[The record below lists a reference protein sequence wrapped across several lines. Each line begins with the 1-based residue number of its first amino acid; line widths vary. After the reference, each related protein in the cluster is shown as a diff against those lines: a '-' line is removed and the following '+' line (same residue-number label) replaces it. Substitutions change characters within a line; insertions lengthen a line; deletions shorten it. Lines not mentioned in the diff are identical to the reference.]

1 MSNNFLD
8 LFFKP
13 ASVAVIGASAKAN
26 SIGRVLLENLKAG
39 GYTGAVYPINPKH
52 AKIIDYPA
60 YPDIVKV
67 GEPIDLAVI
76 AGPIHEVPKVLSQC
90 GQAGVR
96 AAIIISSGGREI
108 GEAGRKIETEITQA
122 ARKANIRYLGPNSI
136 GIFCPLTK
144 LNVSLMSYPA
154 KPGDIAV
161 ISQSGAICST
171 ILGWAN
177 RKNLGF
183 SHFISIGSMADLD
196 FDDFID
202 YLGNEF
208 KTKSII
214 IYMESLNNHRQF
226 MSAARSVSRVKPIIV
241 MKSGR
246 SSAGAKAS
254 ASHTGALAGEDAAYS
269 AAFRRAGIIRVNTF
283 TQLFDCAEALGKMQR
298 PTGGGLGIIT
308 NAGGLGVMAVDA
320 ISSWNLEPAGLS
332 SETLTQ
338 LNTILP
344 PHWSGSNPIDLME
357 EATAKDYCKTL
368 EICLMASEING
379 LIIILAAQAL
389 ADPIG
394 IAKAIAPLTSG
405 QSKPVLAVWMGGRDV
420 DEGLKILNEAGI
432 PTFETP
438 EQAVD
443 TYMEMYFYNRHLELL
458 QETPPQQSR
467 DIRINARQGRSFID
481 QCLERGARTLTEM
494 ESKAI
499 LSTYGIPI
507 NDTVPAASAAEAAYA
522 AQELGYPVVL
532 KILSPDITHKSDEG
546 GIRFYLR
553 TENDVKAAYE
563 QIVSEARERYP
574 EARLL
579 GVTVQAQER
588 RPDLELHL
596 GFKQDPNFGPLILF
610 GWGGVYT
617 EAIQDFA
624 LDLPPLNLPLARRL
638 IQKTKIFKLLS
649 GFRHIPPVSL
659 DVLADILV
667 RLSQLATDC
676 PEIQELDINPLILVS
691 GRPVAVDAHLSIAP
705 SRVPAPRHLIISPY
719 PNQYESDLLL
729 RDGTPV
735 LLRPI
740 KPEDEALVH
749 RLLQSCSE
757 QTIYFRYFHRIKKF
771 TRDLIIR
778 FTQNDYD
785 RELALIAVGQPP
797 GPPLMFGVVRLVMT
811 PNREQGEFA
820 ILVGD
825 PWQGKGLGLTLMERI
840 IAVAKDYG
848 IHYLYGDVL
857 IENEPML
864 EMMKRLGFSFRKNLE
879 EGTFRVDMHL

>member
-1 MSNNFLD
+1 
-8 LFFKP
+8 
-13 ASVAVIGASAKAN
+13 
-26 SIGRVLLENLKAG
+26 
-39 GYTGAVYPINPKH
+39 
-52 AKIIDYPA
+52 
-60 YPDIVKV
+60 
-67 GEPIDLAVI
+67 
-76 AGPIHEVPKVLSQC
+76 
-90 GQAGVR
+90 
-96 AAIIISSGGREI
+96 
-108 GEAGRKIETEITQA
+108 
-122 ARKANIRYLGPNSI
+122 
-136 GIFCPLTK
+136 
-144 LNVSLMSYPA
+144 
-154 KPGDIAV
+154 
-161 ISQSGAICST
+161 
-171 ILGWAN
+171 
-177 RKNLGF
+177 
-183 SHFISIGSMADLD
+183 
-196 FDDFID
+196 
-202 YLGNEF
+202 
-208 KTKSII
+208 
-214 IYMESLNNHRQF
+214 
-226 MSAARSVSRVKPIIV
+226 
-241 MKSGR
+241 
-246 SSAGAKAS
+246 
-254 ASHTGALAGEDAAYS
+254 
-269 AAFRRAGIIRVNTF
+269 
-283 TQLFDCAEALGKMQR
+283 
-298 PTGGGLGIIT
+298 
-308 NAGGLGVMAVDA
+308 
-320 ISSWNLEPAGLS
+320 
-332 SETLTQ
+332 
-338 LNTILP
+338 
-344 PHWSGSNPIDLME
+344 
-357 EATAKDYCKTL
+357 
-368 EICLMASEING
+368 
-379 LIIILAAQAL
+379 
-389 ADPIG
+389 
-394 IAKAIAPLTSG
+394 
-405 QSKPVLAVWMGGRDV
+405 MGGRDV

-443 TYMEMYFYNRHLELL
+443 TYMEMYFYSRHLELL

-467 DIRINARQGRSFID
+467 DIKINARQGRSFID

-563 QIVSEARERYP
+563 QIVSEAQEHYP
-574 EARLL
+574 EAKLL

-596 GFKQDPNFGPLILF
+596 GFKQDPHFGPIILF

-624 LDLPPLNLPLARRL
+624 LDLPPLNLLLARRL

-676 PEIQELDINPLILVS
+676 PEIQELDMNPLILVN
-691 GRPVAVDAHLSIAP
+691 GRPVAVDACLSIAP

-740 KPEDEALVH
+740 KPEDEALVY

-864 EMMKRLGFSFRKNLE
+864 EMMKRLGFSLRKNLE
-879 EGTFRVDMHL
+879 EGTFRVEMQL

>member
-1 MSNNFLD
+1 MTNNLLD

-13 ASVAVIGASAKAN
+13 ASVAVIGASVKSN
-26 SIGRVLLENLKAG
+26 SIGRVLLENLTTG
-39 GYTGAVYPINPKH
+39 GYNGAVYPIHPTH
-52 AKIIDYPA
+52 SKIMDFTVYPEID
-60 YPDIVKV
+60 KV

-76 AGPIHEVPKVLSQC
+76 ASPINEVPEVLLQC
-90 GQAGVR
+90 GLAGIR
-96 AAIIISSGGREI
+96 AAIIVSAGGREI
-108 GEAGRKIETEITQA
+108 GEAGQKIEREITQA
-122 ARKANIRYLGPNSI
+122 AKKANIRYLGPNSI
-136 GIFCPLTK
+136 GIFCPLNK

-154 KPGDIAV
+154 QQGNIAV

-208 KTKSII
+208 NTKSII
-214 IYMESLNNHRQF
+214 IYMESLNHHRQF
-226 MSAARSVSRVKPIIV
+226 MSAARSVSRVKPVIV
-241 MKSGR
+241 LKSGR

-254 ASHTGALAGEDAAYS
+254 AFHTGALAGEDAAYS

-283 TQLFDCAEALGKMQR
+283 TQLFDCAEALGKMRR

-320 ISSWNLEPAGLS
+320 ISSWNLEPADLS
-332 SETLTQ
+332 PETLIQ
-338 LNTILP
+338 LNNVLP
-344 PHWSGSNPIDLME
+344 SHWSGSNPIDLME
-357 EATAKDYCKTL
+357 DATATDYYKTL
-368 EICLMASEING
+368 ENCLNAPEING

-394 IAKAIAPLTSG
+394 IAKAISPLTSG

-467 DIRINARQGRSFID
+467 DIRINARQGRSFIE

-507 NDTVPAASAAEAAYA
+507 NNTVPAASAVEAAHA
-522 AQELGYPVVL
+522 AQEIGYPVVL
-532 KILSPDITHKSDEG
+532 KILSPDISHKSDRG

-563 QIVSEARERYP
+563 QIVSEAQERHP
-574 EARLL
+574 EARIL

-588 RPDLELHL
+588 RPDLELRL
-596 GFKQDPNFGPLILF
+596 GFKQDPNFGPVILF
-610 GWGGVYT
+610 GWGGLYT

-624 LDLPPLNLPLARRL
+624 LDLPPLNLLLARRL
-638 IQKTKIFKLLS
+638 VQKTKIFKLLS
-649 GFRHIPPVSL
+649 GFHHIPPISV
-659 DVLADILV
+659 DVLADIIV

-676 PEIQELDINPLILVS
+676 PEIRELDINPLILVS
-691 GRPVAVDAHLSIAP
+691 GRPVAVDAFLSIAP
-705 SRVPAPRHLIISPY
+705 SPVPAPRHLIISPY

-740 KPEDEALVH
+740 KPEDEALVY

-797 GPPLMFGVVRLVMT
+797 GPPLMFGVVRLVIT
-811 PNREQGEFA
+811 PDREKGEFA

-864 EMMKRLGFSFRKNLE
+864 EMMKRLGFSFRKNFE
-879 EGTFRVDMHL
+879 EGTFRVEMYL

>member
-1 MSNNFLD
+1 MTNTLLD

-13 ASVAVIGASAKAN
+13 SSVAVIGASVKPN
-26 SIGRVLLENLKAG
+26 SIGRVLLENLKTCG
-39 GYTGAVYPINPKH
+39 FPGKVYPVNPKY
-52 AKIIDYPA
+52 AKVIDYPA
-60 YPDIVKV
+60 YPDIVAIA
-67 GEPIDLAVI
+67 EPIDLAVI
-76 AGPIHEVPKVLSQC
+76 ASPIQDVPDILKQC

-108 GEAGRKIETEITQA
+108 GEQGQKIESQIIQE

-136 GIFCPLTK
+136 GIFCPLTNI
-144 LNVSLMSYPA
+144 NVSLMSYPA
-154 KPGDIAV
+154 QQGDVAV

-183 SHFISIGSMADLD
+183 SHFISVGSMADLD

-202 YLGNEF
+202 YLGNEIN
-208 KTKSII
+208 TKSII
-214 IYMESLNNHRQF
+214 IYMESLNHHRQF
-226 MSAARSVSRVKPIIV
+226 MSAARSVSRVKPVIV

-246 SSAGAKAS
+246 SPAGARAS
-254 ASHTGALAGEDAAYS
+254 ALHTGALSGEDAAYS

-283 TQLFDCAEALGKMQR
+283 TQLFDCAEALGKMLR
-298 PTGGGLGIIT
+298 PAGGALGIIT
-308 NAGGLGVMAVDA
+308 NAGGPGVMAVDA
-320 ISSWNLEPAGLS
+320 ISSWNLEPATLS
-332 SETLTQ
+332 PETLTR
-338 LNTILP
+338 LNDILP
-344 PHWSGSNPIDLME
+344 AHWSRSNPIDLLE
-357 EATAKDYCKTL
+357 DADASHYARTL
-368 EICLMASEING
+368 EITLAAPEING
-379 LIIILAAQAL
+379 LIVILAAQAF

-394 IAKAIAPLTSG
+394 IAKAIASLPSG
-405 QSKPVLAVWMGGRDV
+405 QSKPVLAVWMGGEDV
-420 DEGLKILNEAGI
+420 DEGLRILNEAGI

-458 QETPPQQSR
+458 QETPPQQSTE
-467 DIRINARQGRSFID
+467 IRINARQGRSFIE
-481 QCLERGARTLTEM
+481 QCLARGARTLTEM

-507 NDTVPAASAAEAAYA
+507 NTTVPATSASEAAHA
-522 AQELGYPVVL
+522 AQEIGYPVVL
-532 KILSPDITHKSDEG
+532 KILSPDITNKSDQG
-546 GIRFYLR
+546 GVRFYLR
-553 TENDVKAAYE
+553 TETEVKAAYE
-563 QIVSEARERYP
+563 QIISEAQEHYP
-574 EARLL
+574 EALLL

-596 GFKQDPNFGPLILF
+596 GCKLDPHFGPLILF
-610 GWGGVYT
+610 GWGGLYT
-617 EAIQDFA
+617 EAISDFA
-624 LDLPPLNLPLARRL
+624 LDLPPLNLLLARRL
-638 IQKTKIFKLLS
+638 IQKTKIFKLLQ
-649 GFRHIPPVSL
+649 GYHQIPAVSL

-676 PEIQELDINPLILVS
+676 PEIVELDINPLILVN
-691 GRPVAVDAHLSIAP
+691 GRPIAVDACLSIAP
-705 SRVPAPRHLIISPY
+705 SPLRAPRHLIISPY

-740 KPEDEALVH
+740 KPEDEILVY

-757 QTIYFRYFHRIKKF
+757 QTIYFRYFHRIRKF

-811 PNREQGEFA
+811 PNRDQGEFA

-825 PWQGKGLGLTLMERI
+825 PWQGKGLGATLMEKI
-840 IAVAKDYG
+840 IGVAKDYG
-848 IHYLYGDVL
+848 IRFLYGDVL

-864 EMMKRLGFSFRKNLE
+864 EMMKRLGFSFRKNIE
-879 EGTFRVDMHL
+879 EGTFRVEMQL